1 MKGYVTVGTNNL
13 IRSATFYE
21 ALFEELGFSRQREVP
36 GRAVYFGTKDDV
48 QLVVITPA
56 DGQPATAGNGTM
68 IALKVDSQEQ
78 VQRLHARAIDLGAS
92 DDGAPG
98 PRGSDTFYGAY
109 FRDPDGN
116 KIASICV
123 EIIPG
128 TKPDWARPHHEP
140 HPSWT

>member
-1 MKGYVTVGTNNL
+1 MKGYITVGTNNL
-13 IRSATFYE
+13 TRSATFYE
-21 ALFEELGFSRQREVP
+21 ALFEELGFTRQREYP
-36 GRAVYFGTKDDV
+36 GRAVYFGTEDDV

-68 IALKVDSQEQ
+68 IALNVDSQEQ

-116 KIASICV
+116 KIALYL
-123 EIIPG
+123 
-128 TKPDWARPHHEP
+128 R
-140 HPSWT
+140 

>member
-1 MKGYVTVGTNNL
+1 MALMKGYITVGTNNL
-13 IRSATFYE
+13 TRSATFYE
-21 ALFEELGFSRQREVP
+21 ALFEELGFTRQREYP
-36 GRAVYFGTKDDV
+36 GRAVYFGTEDDV

-68 IALKVDSQEQ
+68 IALNVDSQEQ

-109 FRDPDGN
+109 FRDLDGN
-116 KIASICV
+116 KIAFYL
-123 EIIPG
+123 
-128 TKPDWARPHHEP
+128 R
-140 HPSWT
+140 

>member
-1 MKGYVTVGTNNL
+1 MKGYITVGTNNL
-13 IRSATFYE
+13 TRSATFYE
-21 ALFEELGFSRQREVP
+21 ALFEELGFTRQREYP
-36 GRAVYFGTKDDV
+36 GRAVYFGTEDDV

-68 IALKVDSQEQ
+68 IALNVDSQEQ

-116 KIASICV
+116 KIAFYL
-123 EIIPG
+123 
-128 TKPDWARPHHEP
+128 H
-140 HPSWT
+140 

>member
-21 ALFEELGFSRQREVP
+21 ALFEELGFTRQREVA
-36 GRAVYFGTKDDV
+36 GRAVYFGTEDDV

-56 DGQPATAGNGTM
+56 DGKPATAGNGTM
-68 IALKVDSQEQ
+68 IALNVDTQEQ
-78 VQRLHARAIDLGAS
+78 VQRLHARAIDLGAR

-98 PRGSDTFYGAY
+98 PRGTDTFYGAY

-116 KIASICV
+116 KVAFYL
-123 EIIPG
+123 
-128 TKPDWARPHHEP
+128 R
-140 HPSWT
+140 

>member
-1 MKGYVTVGTNNL
+1 MALMKGYVTVGTNNL

-56 DGQPATAGNGTM
+56 DGQPATAGNGSM

-78 VQRLHARAIDLGAS
+78 VQRLHARAIDLGAM

-116 KIASICV
+116 KI
-123 EIIPG
+123 
-128 TKPDWARPHHEP
+128 TFYLR
-140 HPSWT
+140 

>member
-1 MKGYVTVGTNNL
+1 MKGYITVGTNNL
-13 IRSATFYE
+13 TRSATFYE
-21 ALFEELGFSRQREVP
+21 ALFEELGFTRQREVTD
-36 GRAVYFGTKDDV
+36 RAVYFGTENDV

-68 IALKVDSQEQ
+68 IALNVDSQEQ

-116 KIASICV
+116 KIAFYL
-123 EIIPG
+123 
-128 TKPDWARPHHEP
+128 R
-140 HPSWT
+140 

>member
-1 MKGYVTVGTNNL
+1 MALMKGYVTVGTNNL

-56 DGQPATAGNGTM
+56 DGQPAPAGNGTM

-78 VQRLHARAIDLGAS
+78 VQRLHARAIELGGT
-92 DDGAPG
+92 DEGAPG
-98 PRGSDTFYGAY
+98 PRGGETFYGAY
-109 FRDPDGN
+109 FRDPDGH
-116 KIASICV
+116 KIAFYL
-123 EIIPG
+123 
-128 TKPDWARPHHEP
+128 R
-140 HPSWT
+140 

>member
-1 MKGYVTVGTNNL
+1 MALMKGYVTVGTNNL

-78 VQRLHARAIDLGAS
+78 VQRLHARAIDLGAR

-98 PRGSDTFYGAY
+98 PRGTDTFYGAY

-116 KIASICV
+116 KVAFYL
-123 EIIPG
+123 
-128 TKPDWARPHHEP
+128 R
-140 HPSWT
+140 

>member
-1 MKGYVTVGTNNL
+1 MKGYITVGTNNL
-13 IRSATFYE
+13 TRSATFYE
-21 ALFEELGFSRQREVP
+21 ALFEELGFTRQREYP
-36 GRAVYFGTKDDV
+36 GRAVYFGTEDDV

-68 IALKVDSQEQ
+68 IALNVDSQEQ

-109 FRDPDGN
+109 FRDLDGN
-116 KIASICV
+116 KIAFYL
-123 EIIPG
+123 
-128 TKPDWARPHHEP
+128 R
-140 HPSWT
+140 

>member
-1 MKGYVTVGTNNL
+1 MALMKGYVTVGTNNL

-92 DDGAPG
+92 NDGAPG

-116 KIASICV
+116 KI
-123 EIIPG
+123 
-128 TKPDWARPHHEP
+128 TFYLR
-140 HPSWT
+140 